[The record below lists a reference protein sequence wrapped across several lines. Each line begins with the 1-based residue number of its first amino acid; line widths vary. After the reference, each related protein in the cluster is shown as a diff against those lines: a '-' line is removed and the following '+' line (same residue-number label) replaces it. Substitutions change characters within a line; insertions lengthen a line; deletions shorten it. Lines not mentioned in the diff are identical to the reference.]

1 MWIIEKVIVS
11 FINIGFIYLCSIN
24 VVNKSIKLNLK
35 TFCIFW
41 VSSLLVTLINFLP
54 EDILVLKPFFSMLIL
69 SFMYN
74 RLYLWQISK
83 SLSTALIMVLIFF
96 VGETIYSFILS
107 ILRFDFS
114 TILTSFLWSVI
125 SNVFVGLI
133 CFAYTKT
140 QRIKE
145 FLNIVLSKLNKNG
158 HKVLF
163 ISLIILIS
171 ILTYKNAYYNLNVNY
186 GINFLLIITF
196 LVFFILYFNESK
208 NKEKLSSEQEVLYNC
223 IIKYE
228 KELTNKNKIIH
239 DFKNQLQAISGFVS
253 EKDTKLKKYL
263 AELLNDINKF
273 DKSYIKEF
281 NKIPLGGLKGLFCCK
296 FMDIQDSNI
305 NLNLYIDKAIS
316 CIEDLDIELY
326 KNIVKILGIYIDNA
340 IEAVINS
347 KEKILEVE
355 MFKEKN
361 KVFFIIT
368 NSYSGK
374 INLEKLGNIGY
385 TSKGIN
391 RGYGLAYVKDILEK
405 ENRLRENVKLLN
417 NKYSVTLE
425 VEV

>member
-1 MWIIEKVIVS
+1 
-11 FINIGFIYLCSIN
+11 
-24 VVNKSIKLNLK
+24 
-35 TFCIFW
+35 
-41 VSSLLVTLINFLP
+41 
-54 EDILVLKPFFSMLIL
+54 
-69 SFMYN
+69 MYS

-83 SLSTALIMVLIFF
+83 SLSVALIMVLTFF
-96 VGETIYSFILS
+96 VGEIIYSFLLS
-107 ILRFDFS
+107 ILQFEFY
-114 TILTSFLWSVI
+114 TILNNFLGNVI
-125 SNVFVGLI
+125 SNIIVGLI
-133 CFAYTKT
+133 CFVYTKN

-145 FLNIVLSKLNKNG
+145 FLNTVLLKLNKNG
-158 HKVLF
+158 HKILF
-163 ISLIILIS
+163 ISVIILIC
-171 ILTYKNAYYNLNVNY
+171 ILTYKNAYYNFDVNY
-186 GINFLLIITF
+186 AINFLLIISF
-196 LVFFILYFNESK
+196 LVLFTLYFNDRK

-273 DKSYIKEF
+273 DKSYIKEL

-326 KNIVKILGIYIDNA
+326 KNIVKILGVYIDNA

-374 INLEKLGNIGY
+374 INLERLGNIGY

-405 ENRLRENVKLLN
+405 ETRLRENVKLIN
-417 NKYSVTLE
+417 DKYSVTLE
-425 VEV
+425 VDI